1 MKYGDPGSVETG
13 VRYSMAQLGIDT
25 PTTALECLAI
35 KLAQGIDQSK
45 YAKDLP
51 PLAEKLMTAMEKVA
65 DQPAKKA
72 DRVEEMAG
80 RY

>member
-1 MKYGDPGSVETG
+1 MKSAEFGSVETG
-13 VRYSMAQLGIDT
+13 VRYTMRQLGITT

-35 KLAQGIDQSK
+35 KLAQGIDNSK

-65 DQPAKKA
+65 DQPSPKE
-72 DRVEEMAG
+72 DRVEEMSG